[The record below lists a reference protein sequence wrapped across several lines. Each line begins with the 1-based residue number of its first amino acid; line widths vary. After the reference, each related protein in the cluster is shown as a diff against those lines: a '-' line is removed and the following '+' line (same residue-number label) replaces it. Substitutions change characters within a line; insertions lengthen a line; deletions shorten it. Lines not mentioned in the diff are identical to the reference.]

1 MSTPRG
7 KNAQMATFL
16 LCDDIWFTGIIQYN
30 KFKGY
35 MGYKGTRGT
44 RGTEDHTGKNYLPSA
59 LICQE
64 WDDLL

>member
-1 MSTPRG
+1 
-7 KNAQMATFL
+7 
-16 LCDDIWFTGIIQYN
+16 
-30 KFKGY
+30 